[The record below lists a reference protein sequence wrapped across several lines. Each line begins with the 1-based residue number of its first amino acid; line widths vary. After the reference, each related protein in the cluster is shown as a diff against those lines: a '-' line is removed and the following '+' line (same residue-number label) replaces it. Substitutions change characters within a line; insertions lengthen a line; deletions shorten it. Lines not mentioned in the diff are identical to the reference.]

1 MLCQSKRRHLGS
13 RNTPTL
19 AGTGLALA
27 LAWVELCLVAASRA
41 CSSVSN
47 RTVEKP
53 GPELSSARRSRP
65 ERPLLWRAVRGRGAG
80 RQLRREAAQRSATGA
95 APADA

>member
-1 MLCQSKRRHLGS
+1 VLFTSWLWR
-13 RNTPTL
+13 
-19 AGTGLALA
+19 
-27 LAWVELCLVAASRA
+27 AWVELCLVAASRA

-47 RTVEKP
+47 RTIEKP
-53 GPELSSARRSRP
+53 GLSLKSARRSRP

-95 APADA
+95 ATADAKSGITPI